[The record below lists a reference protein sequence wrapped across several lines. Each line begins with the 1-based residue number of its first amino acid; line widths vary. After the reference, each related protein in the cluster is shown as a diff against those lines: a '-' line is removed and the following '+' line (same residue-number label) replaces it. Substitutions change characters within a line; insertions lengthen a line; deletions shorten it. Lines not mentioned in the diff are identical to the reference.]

1 FITYETGAWLFV
13 GEYNITTHDIQNV
26 GELEIDSFLVM
37 ANCSYSDQAS
47 ITSRV
52 SHVNVD
58 DILEATK
65 FTLAHNYA
73 FTNNLMLVTEISA
86 IDYEFE
92 GGADGE
98 TLEGALELLFTF

>member
-1 FITYETGAWLFV
+1 M
-13 GEYNITTHDIQNV
+13 TTHDISTV
-26 GELEIDSFLVM
+26 GKLEIDSFLVM

-52 SHVNVD
+52 SHVDAD

-65 FTLAHNYA
+65 LTLAHNYA
-73 FTNNLMLVTEISA
+73 FTNNLMLVAEISV
-86 IDYEFE
+86 IDYEYE